1 MEKIYAVIIGADRI
15 SNNSDIEQLK
25 NAGLLNN
32 VTSIL
37 DLQINMGANKIT
49 EIQSS
54 IIAFGEHYLK
64 LAVREFASK
73 GISKLPAEIKIS
85 KYITPDGALFIVAK

>member
-1 MEKIYAVIIGADRI
+1 MEKTYAVIIGTDRI
-15 SNNSDIEQLK
+15 SNNSDIEQIK
-25 NAGLLNN
+25 KAGLLNN
-32 VTSIL
+32 VTSVI

-54 IIAFGEHYLK
+54 NIAFMGQYQK

-73 GISKLPAEIKIS
+73 GITKLPTEIIVS
-85 KYITPDGALFIVAK
+85 KYTTPDGALFIIAK